1 MMTARALAERGAP
14 WFAWLTMHAARCR
27 PTPKTR
33 LLLALSA
40 FLTAFAMSG
49 LASAAPRLQTDISRS
64 TVEANEAFTV
74 TLTIQDA
81 DNPRQPTLKLPP
93 GFDQRGPTISTRS
106 QISVRGGR
114 ITQTQGI
121 SATWTLVAKRPGA
134 YLLGPASVQV
144 GDRRYSGEVVRVRV
158 VAAGSAPRGSNF
170 DPFGVLRGFPG
181 FGDEDEPLEDLI
193 PPPPDEFRMDS
204 YPDSTAF
211 LRAEVKP
218 ARAVVGEP
226 IVYRV
231 IAYGARGPFNEH
243 RATEASRADFLAYPI
258 TESSFGGEV
267 HRVQIADRT
276 FHAVK
281 LREMILVPLRS
292 GDLVIGPMSAGFSG
306 PAYGVRQPG
315 GGLQRESA
323 SITVRVT
330 EPPADGRPTGYTL
343 GDVGTFSLNAKVEPR
358 TLKQGD
364 SINVTLRLEGQ
375 GNLPSA
381 LKPPQRAGVEWLEPN
396 VKEQIDPRGG
406 SLGGWRR
413 FSYTARILATG
424 EVELGAFT
432 LPFWN
437 PTRRRYETIEATLG
451 SVRVDANPDLVDE
464 PDLGETRI
472 EVAPRMA
479 LSPASPRPAPL
490 TDQAPF
496 WLALFGAPLSLLMV
510 RLSGRAGARLRAGI
524 KRRSQASQ
532 TLAAE
537 ALSKAAAATK
547 AGELKDAASEYER
560 AVLHATEGATGVR
573 ARGVLRAELKG
584 TLESAG
590 TPPELASDLV
600 QLLELF
606 DAVRF
611 TGEPLPEDTS
621 RRVRQLLS
629 RLEKQGRPAGGAA

>member
-1 MMTARALAERGAP
+1 MA
-14 WFAWLTMHAARCR
+14 
-27 PTPKTR
+27 
-33 LLLALSA
+33 A
-40 FLTAFAMSG
+40 FLTAFAISS

-93 GFDQRGPTISTRS
+93 GFDQRGPAISTRS

-114 ITQTQGI
+114 ITQSQGI
-121 SATWTLVAKRPGA
+121 SATWTLVAKRPGT
-134 YLLGPASVQV
+134 YVLGPASVQV
-144 GDRRYSGEVVRVRV
+144 GDRRYSGEVLRVRV
-158 VAAGSAPRGSNF
+158 VAAGSAPRGRSNF

-204 YPDSTAF
+204 YPDSVAF

-231 IAYGARGPFNEH
+231 FAYGSRGPFNEH
-243 RATEASRADFLAYPI
+243 RATEASRPDFLAYPV
-258 TESSFGGEV
+258 TESSFGGEL

-276 FHAVK
+276 FHAIK
-281 LREMILVPLRS
+281 LREVILVPLRS
-292 GDLVIGPMSAGFSG
+292 GDLVIGPMSAGFGG
-306 PAYGVRQPG
+306 PAYGARQAG
-315 GGLQRESA
+315 GGLQRESE

-330 EPPADGRPTGYTL
+330 EPPADNRPTGYTL
-343 GDVGTFSLNAKVEPR
+343 GDVGTFSLSARVEPR
-358 TLKQGD
+358 TLKQGE
-364 SINVTLRLEGQ
+364 SVSVIVRLEGQ

-381 LKPPQRAGVEWLEPN
+381 LKPPQRMGVEWLEPN

-413 FSYTARILATG
+413 FSYTARITTTG

-451 SVRVDANPDLVDE
+451 SVRVDPNPDLVDE
-464 PDLGETRI
+464 PSVGEPKI
-472 EVAPRMA
+472 EVAPRA
-479 LSPASPRPAPL
+479 QLSPMQRHGAPL

-496 WLALFGAPLSLLMV
+496 WLALFGAPLSLLLV
-510 RLSGRAGARLRAGI
+510 RLGGRAGARLRAGM
-524 KRRSQASQ
+524 KRRSQAAG

-537 ALSKAAAATK
+537 ALAKAAAATK
-547 AGELKDAASEYER
+547 AGAPRDAASEYER
-560 AVLHATEGATGVR
+560 ALLHATEGATGIR
-573 ARGVLRAELKG
+573 ARGVLRAELQS
-584 TLESAG
+584 TLEGAG
-590 TPPELASDLV
+590 VEETLASELV

-611 TGEPLPEDTS
+611 TGEALPEDTS
-621 RRVRQLLS
+621 RRVRQLVS
-629 RLEKQGRPAGGAA
+629 QLEKLGRRSGGAA